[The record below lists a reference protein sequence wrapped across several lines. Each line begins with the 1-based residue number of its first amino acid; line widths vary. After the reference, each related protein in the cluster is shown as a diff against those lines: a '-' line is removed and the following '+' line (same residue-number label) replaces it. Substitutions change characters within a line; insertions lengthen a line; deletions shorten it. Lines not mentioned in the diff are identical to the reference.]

1 MDNTPKKKNKNRSVH
16 FYSGLESYVQELADK
31 NKRTFNNQINVII
44 EEHKENKKW
53 QQQHKTGWG
62 LTSHLTT

>member
-16 FYSGLESYVQELADK
+16 FYNGLESYVQDLADK

-44 EEHKENKKW
+44 EEHKEKN
-53 QQQHKTGWG
+53 
-62 LTSHLTT
+62 